1 MKMQEVEASV
11 SFCPNFRYYVETIHA
26 IYKGTCQEWCVIIES
41 IIMNH
46 FELYG
51 CSFAQRCIL
60 KKQSRN
66 RTKTCFF

>member
-1 MKMQEVEASV
+1 MQEVEASV

-46 FELYG
+46 FL
-51 CSFAQRCIL
+51 
-60 KKQSRN
+60 
-66 RTKTCFF
+66 